1 MSAAA
6 IRLHLLPDVLDEG
19 GEARAALELPAAP
32 GRRAV
37 VVLFPSVAA
46 AVAAK
51 MGLERTSA
59 IEARHMGATT

>member
-46 AVAAK
+46 AVVAKRALETAEAA
-51 MGLERTSA
+51 EAWRT
-59 IEARHMGATT
+59 GAMA